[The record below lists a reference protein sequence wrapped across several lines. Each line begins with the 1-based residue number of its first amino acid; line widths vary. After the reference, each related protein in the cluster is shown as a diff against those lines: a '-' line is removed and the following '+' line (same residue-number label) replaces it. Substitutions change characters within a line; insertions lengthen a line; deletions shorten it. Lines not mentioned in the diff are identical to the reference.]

1 MKRALLVL
9 LACLALAGCNLLD
22 VRSQQEQIDAICI
35 LSGSVATS
43 RTAQQPIV
51 VVLFRQD
58 AGAPRGWSVA
68 DHFVLAQPGRWGF
81 GAGPGRYAVAAFE
94 DRSRDL
100 VYQPGETYGL
110 LAFDRPLECAPGARL
125 RDLALTIPEKVA
137 EPFPQALDIPKLQAR
152 SAEGQLQATLGR
164 MTATGEV
171 ASLSDAR
178 FGADKAEDG
187 LWRPFDFLV
196 ESRAGVYFLEPYD
209 PARIPVLFVHGING
223 TPANFEYLIGR
234 LDRSRYQAWVYYY
247 PSGVHLASI
256 ADHLDQTMAKLQLR
270 HRVQR
275 FAVVAHSMGGLV
287 SRGFILRHARNVPAS
302 RVPLF
307 VSISSPWGGHK
318 TAALG
323 VKASPVVVR
332 VWEDMAP
339 GSAYQRSL
347 FAEPLPSAMHHH
359 LVFTYADETVSMASQ
374 LLPQAQR
381 ETVKMYGFEETHM
394 GVLRNPQVSDLVNR
408 LLGAAL

>member
-1 MKRALLVL
+1 
-9 LACLALAGCNLLD
+9 
-22 VRSQQEQIDAICI
+22 
-35 LSGSVATS
+35 
-43 RTAQQPIV
+43 
-51 VVLFRQD
+51 
-58 AGAPRGWSVA
+58 
-68 DHFVLAQPGRWGF
+68 
-81 GAGPGRYAVAAFE
+81 
-94 DRSRDL
+94 
-100 VYQPGETYGL
+100 
-110 LAFDRPLECAPGARL
+110 
-125 RDLALTIPEKVA
+125 
-137 EPFPQALDIPKLQAR
+137 
-152 SAEGQLQATLGR
+152 

-171 ASLSDAR
+171 AALSDPR
-178 FGADKAEDG
+178 FGAGKAEDG

-270 HRVQR
+270 YRVQR

-287 SRGFILRHARNVPAS
+287 SRGFIQRHARNVPAS

-307 VSISSPWGGHK
+307 ISISSPWGGHN
-318 TAALG
+318 AAAFG

-347 FAEPLPSAMHHH
+347 FAEPLPSATPHH
-359 LVFTYADETVSMASQ
+359 LVFTSADRTVSMASQ

-381 ETVKMYGFEETHM
+381 ETVKTYGFEETHM
-394 GVLRNPQVSDLVNR
+394 GVLRNPQVSDLVNQ
-408 LLGAAL
+408 LLGAVR

>member
-1 MKRALLVL
+1 M
-9 LACLALAGCNLLD
+9 LLD
-22 VRSQQEQIDAICI
+22 VRSQQEQLDAICI
-35 LSGSVATS
+35 LSGSVAS
-43 RTAQQPIV
+43 RTAKQPIV

-58 AGAPRGWSVA
+58 AGAPRGWSVV

-100 VYQPGETYGL
+100 VYQPGESYGL
-110 LAFDRPLECAPGARL
+110 LAFDRPLECVPGARL
-125 RDLALTIPEKVA
+125 RDLALTIPEKVT

-152 SAEGQLQATLGR
+152 SAEGQLQATLGG
-164 MTATGEV
+164 MTATGEL
-171 ASLSDAR
+171 ASLSDPR
-178 FGADKAEDG
+178 FAAQKAEDG

-256 ADHLDQTMAKLQLR
+256 ADHLDQTMSKLQLR

-307 VSISSPWGGHK
+307 ITISSPWGGHNA
-318 TAALG
+318 AALG
-323 VKASPVVVR
+323 VKTSPVVVR

-347 FAEPLPSAMHHH
+347 FSEPLPSALHHH
-359 LVFTYADETVSMASQ
+359 LLFTYADETVSMASQ
-374 LLPQAQR
+374 LLPPAQR
-381 ETVKMYGFEETHM
+381 EAVKMYGFEETHM
-394 GVLRNPQVSDLVNR
+394 GVLRNPQVSDLVNQ